1 MIMDLFAPDTPVDPA
16 AVQTCTAERW
26 QREEEFL
33 RLQLELHQ
41 LLEQFTTGNGHNDV
55 THYLRAMLND
65 LAPSLSGIRKLPARK
80 DISRLH
86 GFWSE
91 VSRFREQILAPSK
104 IKELLA
110 MLEVG
115 DQNAILRESVLQQ
128 SMAGFCQRLDTVYTD
143 FDDLKSPL
151 HLAIL
156 HIRLGLRLVAHSAAS
171 ELTDLNALTSTTA
184 SALAAFPTIHSS
196 EALCKDAALRS
207 SALPPFSR
215 VLLTL
220 SAISVDRSIGVSR
233 CTDMDDLDLVYQQA
247 TRLWLI
253 DRAKE
258 KEVDAT
264 ANSLYRRK
272 NLDHDALGE
281 ADMEEQEFLELFPT
295 FENVLDPEAQ
305 EQNFSQMPSEGS
317 THVSIGEMRRL
328 HAIHSGLFSSSQ
340 ATSDSSS
347 MVECFRETRASA
359 LISLLSSHSKSLP
372 DTLDAESIPL
382 QYALLHDMQSKLV
395 SAPPAGRKSY
405 NFYTDANVVAVKKAA
420 TVIATLKNRLETLIN
435 DWPDQMVLQ
444 HLKDRCELV
453 LALNLH
459 SPIAK
464 VLSALEQLLLQ
475 TEDWEIYSNRENTL
489 KPNQQELIGLIV
501 EWRRMELSCWQVL
514 LESQATS
521 FAEGVSEWWFKLY
534 DATVRGPLDAYD
546 PEASGSTQGLGQ
558 YLDTLIPLLDDF
570 IRSSPLGQFH
580 ARLSLLQTF
589 EDYLRQLSIS
599 RLGDQRLALDRIQR
613 VLHATGHY
621 YNLYSPSLSSYLAD
635 QRATLEKEI
644 RGFIK
649 LASWKDINVQ
659 ALKASAQRT
668 HHQLYKIIRKFR
680 HVLREP
686 ISERFR
692 PTVADV
698 PETKH
703 LVIEPVVAEPTA
715 YAPLPGGE
723 AMETSS
729 DHLVNL
735 QRTFVR
741 FSSFIDTSLRAF
753 IHSKSAHAVDDLAVN
768 IIVTTK
774 QLAAMSISHATAAEK
789 RLKLQKGLL
798 VRKRKAWSDLLK
810 ELKHAGLAAN
820 VNPEVLRQNADPRWL
835 REQPIISYLPEIA
848 FPTEKSE
855 NYYLR
860 LCGLLPELRA
870 SLSNHHP
877 DLTTRELQRGLGFL
891 ESVFSTA
898 INLRSRYV
906 RFGGLYRRIHFHYR
920 LASAFEKYRR
930 LSKMCSR
937 LQMIS
942 SHPNSILSGPS
953 VLKNVSD
960 VKNIIWKLASALQ
973 EVQEGASTY
982 NALHPDDRIP
992 DSFFRDL
999 QSVRTL
1005 TTGLQDKMTA
1015 VTESITLTS
1024 LPLLLDGSCHIAFK
1038 PISYIDQTLQTN
1050 SGWLRRLLAISPR
1063 LLWNYAAGS
1072 RSTLV

>member
-1 MIMDLFAPDTPVDPA
+1 MRDVEFMAHLLAHLELSNNMHFRQAVQRYLQPPCQRLLKASTYRSKIASLGLLWVGVGSMIMDLFTPDTPVDPA

-26 QREEEFL
+26 QREAEFL
-33 RLQLELHQ
+33 RLQLKLHQ
-41 LLEQFTTGNGHNDV
+41 ELEQFTTGNGHNDV
-55 THYLRAMLND
+55 THYLQAMLND
-65 LAPSLSGIRKLPARK
+65 LAPSLSGIRKLPVRK

-91 VSRFREQILAPSK
+91 ISQFREQILEPSQ
-104 IKELLA
+104 IQELLA
-110 MLEVG
+110 MLELG
-115 DQNAILRESVLQQ
+115 DQNAILRDSVLQQ
-128 SMAGFCQRLDTVYTD
+128 SMAGFCQRLDAVYTD

-156 HIRLGLRLVAHSAAS
+156 HIRLGLRLVAHSAAP
-171 ELTDLNALTSTTA
+171 EFTNNALASTTA
-184 SALAAFPTIHSS
+184 SALVAFPSVHSS
-196 EALCKDAALRS
+196 EALCKGAALTS

-233 CTDMDDLDLVYQQA
+233 CTEMDDLDLAYQQA
-247 TRLWLI
+247 IRLWLI

-258 KEVDAT
+258 KEVEAA

-272 NLDHDALGE
+272 NVDHDALGE
-281 ADMEEQEFLELFPT
+281 ADMEEQEFFELFPT

-305 EQNFSQMPSEGS
+305 KHDLCQKPSEGS
-317 THVSIGEMRRL
+317 THVSTAEMHRL
-328 HAIHSGLFSSSQ
+328 RAIHSGLFSSSQ
-340 ATSDSSS
+340 ATRDSSP
-347 MVECFRETRASA
+347 MVECFKQARASA
-359 LISLLSSHSKSLP
+359 LMSLLSSHSRSLP
-372 DTLDAESIPL
+372 DTLDVESIPL
-382 QYALLHDMQSKLV
+382 QYTLLHDMQSELGA
-395 SAPPAGRKSY
+395 APPTGRKSY
-405 NFYTDANVVAVKKAA
+405 NFYTDANVPAVKKAA
-420 TVIATLKNRLETLIN
+420 TVISTLKNRLGALIN

-459 SPIAK
+459 SPVAK
-464 VLSALEQLLLQ
+464 VLSALEQLLMQ

-489 KPNQQELIGLIV
+489 KSNQQELIGLIV
-501 EWRRMELSCWQVL
+501 EWRRTELSCWQVL

-546 PEASGSTQGLGQ
+546 SEASGSAQGLEQ

-589 EDYLRQLSIS
+589 EDYLRQLSLS
-599 RLGDQRLALDRIQR
+599 RLGDQRLTLDRIQR
-613 VLHATGHY
+613 VLHATGRY
-621 YNLYSPSLSSYLAD
+621 YNLYSPLISSYLAD
-635 QRATLEKEI
+635 QRAALEKEI

-659 ALKASAQRT
+659 ALKASAQQT
-668 HHQLYKIIRKFR
+668 HHHLYKIIRKFR
-680 HVLREP
+680 YVLREP
-686 ISERFR
+686 ISERLR
-692 PTVADV
+692 PTLADL

-703 LVIEPVVAEPTA
+703 LVIEPIVAEPAA
-715 YAPLPGGE
+715 YVSLPDGE
-723 AMETSS
+723 ATEPSS

-774 QLAAMSISHATAAEK
+774 QLAAMPIPHATSAEK
-789 RLKLQKGLL
+789 RLKLLKGLL

-810 ELKHAGLAAN
+810 ELKHAGFVAN
-820 VNPEVLRQNADPRWL
+820 VRREVLRQNADPRWL
-835 REQPIISYLPEIA
+835 REQPIISDLPGIA
-848 FPTEKSE
+848 FPTGKSE

-860 LCGLLPELRA
+860 LCGLLPELRT

-891 ESVFSTA
+891 ESAFSIA
-898 INLRSRYV
+898 INLRSQYV
-906 RFGGLYRRIHFHYR
+906 RFKGLYCRIHFHSQASFR
-920 LASAFEKYRR
+920 IRKVLPTKQDVQTPTNDILASELNTIGSHRSQTCTRR
-930 LSKMCSR
+930 
-937 LQMIS
+937 
-942 SHPNSILSGPS
+942 
-953 VLKNVSD
+953 
-960 VKNIIWKLASALQ
+960 
-973 EVQEGASTY
+973 
-982 NALHPDDRIP
+982 
-992 DSFFRDL
+992 
-999 QSVRTL
+999 
-1005 TTGLQDKMTA
+1005 
-1015 VTESITLTS
+1015 
-1024 LPLLLDGSCHIAFK
+1024 
-1038 PISYIDQTLQTN
+1038 
-1050 SGWLRRLLAISPR
+1050 
-1063 LLWNYAAGS
+1063 
-1072 RSTLV
+1072 